1 MIRDVNSLV
10 FDIDIAADVNIDTII
25 ESLKKYINVHPLIN
39 ALVDIPKC
47 FIAYYKTPNKTSA
60 HIKFDV

>member
-10 FDIDIAADVNIDTII
+10 FDIDIAANVNIDNII
-25 ESLKKYINVHPLIN
+25 EPLKNHINAHPLIN
-39 ALVDIPKC
+39 ALIGVPRC
-47 FIAYYKTPNKTSA
+47 FIAYYKTANKTSA